1 MRVMLA
7 CVCVKHRINIIV
19 FQITHTRY
27 ISKKSLSRNF
37 SKLTNK
43 NTFYALEE
51 KKNKI
56 FSILQVRRCSNERL
70 DHLLSTDPTLKMCRH
85 CGVVSCTN
93 PKSAF
98 IEQRISP
105 LPTSYFLSTQMF
117 SDIPS
122 SGDDDF
128 RKQHQMGRGGGN
140 KEQTN
145 ARLGKYY
152 NVQRKDNRFSRKERM
167 VENGKTYGSREVS
180 LRVKRENNYHLAQPP
195 QRVETMVAERENE
208 DTTQE
213 GSNDEEGKSQSA
225 RAKNSSKANSK
236 QICNNV
242 ESKEKSRG
250 GKFYAEVQSANKKD
264 WRAKDDMNGNECNE
278 KILRDIVY
286 ETPKSELGE
295 AVVEN
300 RSSLMSEKRDDESAT
315 TKVVHG
321 ANSSGNVMA
330 YLARGRLE
338 SMDGREK
345 EPASKSGERACVHHA
360 RYANNER
367 SFVLHNNRDRNSEF
381 LIRERLVPKEKMA
394 RSYEKKMIRLE
405 PVQNLKQFRSATCL
419 MEDDSLENCEPRG
432 EIQIDQTNESN
443 TSMVSSSSAE
453 NMIREW
459 VKAPLQRIQDGRY
472 SKSSDTSKPSVI
484 DSKEGRRFW
493 TKEKSV
499 HCGEGWAE
507 ERRNQLENKN
517 ADEMEKRSSSKNKYS
532 NRQIISSI
540 VGGFK
545 LWSSKESISNKTSEK
560 GEKRP
565 EARKS
570 EKRFG
575 KHLFE
580 SFKTFKSLRS
590 VRSKNSSENKSSSAT
605 CSLSDRVGNVT
616 RKIIYNESSL
626 KNVIDKNGN
635 YGNKMED
642 VLLLYRKV
650 LESTEEMDWR
660 SFQRFVENL
669 HPSKRNLWR
678 DICKIIDEKLEVTR
692 GDDKSAEICIEITST
707 PFEEGKRKER
717 REGSSNEI
725 VFEMDITLGDMER
738 CLGRQLSSTEEEQ
751 LDTLKEPS
759 QVIQVRNGE
768 VCDIEEDS
776 NQAE

>member
-1 MRVMLA
+1 M
-7 CVCVKHRINIIV
+7 
-19 FQITHTRY
+19 
-27 ISKKSLSRNF
+27 
-37 SKLTNK
+37 
-43 NTFYALEE
+43 
-51 KKNKI
+51 
-56 FSILQVRRCSNERL
+56 RRCSNERL
-70 DHLLSTDPTLKMCRH
+70 DHLLSTDPTLKLCRH

-93 PKSAF
+93 PKTAF

-122 SGDDDF
+122 SGDDF
-128 RKQHQMGRGGGN
+128 RKQNQIGRGGGN
-140 KEQTN
+140 KEQTS

-167 VENGKTYGSREVS
+167 VENGKAYGSREVS
-180 LRVKRENNYHLAQPP
+180 LRVKRENNYHLAHPA

-213 GSNDEEGKSQSA
+213 GSNDEEGKSECA
-225 RAKNSSKANSK
+225 RAKNSFKVTSK
-236 QICNNV
+236 QICKDA

-250 GKFYAEVQSANKKD
+250 GKFYAEVQPANKKPD

-286 ETPKSELGE
+286 ETPKSEFGGE
-295 AVVEN
+295 EVGGDG
-300 RSSLMSEKRDDESAT
+300 SSLMSEKRDDDESAT
-315 TKVVHG
+315 VKVVHG

-338 SMDGREK
+338 ALDGREK
-345 EPASKSGERACVHHA
+345 EPVSKSGERRHA
-360 RYANNER
+360 SRYASNER
-367 SFVLHNNRDRNSEF
+367 SFVLHNNRERNSEF
-381 LIRERLVPKEKMA
+381 LIRERLVPKEKLA
-394 RSYEKKMIRLE
+394 RSYEKKTIRLE

-432 EIQIDQTNESN
+432 QIEIGQANESN

-459 VKAPLQRIQDGRY
+459 VKAPLQRIQDGRFN
-472 SKSSDTSKPSVI
+472 KSSDTSKPSVI

-499 HCGEGWAE
+499 HCGEGWAGGE
-507 ERRNQLENKN
+507 EARRSQLENNNKN
-517 ADEMEKRSSSKNKYS
+517 AGEEMEKRSSSKNKYS

-560 GEKRP
+560 GERP

-635 YGNKMED
+635 YGRNKMED

-707 PFEEGKRKER
+707 PFEDGKRKER
-717 REGSSNEI
+717 REESSNEI

>member
-1 MRVMLA
+1 M
-7 CVCVKHRINIIV
+7 
-19 FQITHTRY
+19 
-27 ISKKSLSRNF
+27 
-37 SKLTNK
+37 
-43 NTFYALEE
+43 
-51 KKNKI
+51 
-56 FSILQVRRCSNERL
+56 
-70 DHLLSTDPTLKMCRH
+70 KMCRH

-93 PKSAF
+93 PKNTF

-128 RKQHQMGRGGGN
+128 RKHHQMGRGPN
-140 KEQTN
+140 KEQ
-145 ARLGKYY
+145 ARFGKYY

-167 VENGKTYGSREVS
+167 IENGGGKAYGSREVS
-180 LRVKRENNYHLAQPP
+180 LRVKRENNYHLAAP

-213 GSNDEEGKSQSA
+213 GSNDGEGPPSQSA
-225 RAKNSSKANSK
+225 RAKNSFKVISKPM
-236 QICNNV
+236 CNGSNV
-242 ESKEKSRG
+242 ESKKSRG
-250 GKFYAEVQSANKKD
+250 GKFYADVQPASKKSD
-264 WRAKDDMNGNECNE
+264 WRAKDDMNGTECNE

-286 ETPKSELGE
+286 ETPKTELGE
-295 AVVEN
+295 EEVVEN
-300 RSSLMSEKRDDESAT
+300 RSSLMSEKRNESAT
-315 TKVVHG
+315 TKIVHG

-338 SMDGREK
+338 SMDGREN
-345 EPASKSGERACVHHA
+345 ESVSKSGERACVHHA
-360 RYANNER
+360 RYTTNER

-381 LIRERLVPKEKMA
+381 LIRERLVPRDKMA

-405 PVQNLKQFRSATCL
+405 PAQNLKQFRSATCL
-419 MEDDSLENCEPRG
+419 MEDDSLENCEHRD
-432 EIQIDQTNESN
+432 EIQVGQGNESN

-472 SKSSDTSKPSVI
+472 NNKSSDTSKPSVI

-499 HCGEGWAE
+499 HCGDGWAE

-517 ADEMEKRSSSKNKYS
+517 ADEIEKRSSSKNKYS

-560 GEKRP
+560 GERP
-565 EARKS
+565 EGRKS

-717 REGSSNEI
+717 KEGSSNEI

>member
-1 MRVMLA
+1 M
-7 CVCVKHRINIIV
+7 
-19 FQITHTRY
+19 
-27 ISKKSLSRNF
+27 
-37 SKLTNK
+37 
-43 NTFYALEE
+43 
-51 KKNKI
+51 
-56 FSILQVRRCSNERL
+56 RRCSNERL

-93 PKSAF
+93 PKRPF

-122 SGDDDF
+122 SGDDDP
-128 RKQHQMGRGGGN
+128 RKRHEMGRPG
-140 KEQTN
+140 KD
-145 ARLGKYY
+145 RIGKYY
-152 NVQRKDNRFSRKERM
+152 NVQRKENRFPRKERA
-167 VENGKTYGSREVS
+167 EKAYTGSREVS
-180 LRVKRENNYHLAQPP
+180 LRVKRENNYHLAGPQQHQQ

-208 DTTQE
+208 DGARERRSGGE
-213 GSNDEEGKSQSA
+213 GGNLA
-225 RAKNSSKANSK
+225 RAKNSFKVVSRHLSNSY
-236 QICNNV
+236 NV
-242 ESKEKSRG
+242 ERPRG
-250 GKFYAEVQSANKKD
+250 GKLYADQPAAKKKSD
-264 WRAKDDMNGNECNE
+264 WRAKDDMSGNECNE
-278 KILRDIVY
+278 KVLRDIVY
-286 ETPKSELGE
+286 ETPKSQELEGG
-295 AVVEN
+295 AVTED
-300 RSSLMSEKRDDESAT
+300 RSSLIEDRTRRDESAA
-315 TKVVHG
+315 KV

-338 SMDGREK
+338 PVEK
-345 EPASKSGERACVHHA
+345 ESCAHQRATT
-360 RYANNER
+360 RYEER

-381 LIRERLVPKEKMA
+381 LIRERLAPREKMA
-394 RSYEKKMIRLE
+394 RSYEKSRLEKMQRLE
-405 PVQNLKQFRSATCL
+405 PVQRLKRFRSATCL
-419 MEDDSLENCEPRG
+419 MEDDSLENCKPSPRG
-432 EIQIDQTNESN
+432 GMLVQTNESN

-459 VKAPLQRIQDGRY
+459 VKAPLQRILDGGRY
-472 SKSSDTSKPSVI
+472 DDDDDGNNNGNNNNNNNNDKSSDTSKPSVI
-484 DSKEGRRFW
+484 ESKEPRRFW

-499 HCGEGWAE
+499 DCAEGWAE
-507 ERRNQLENKN
+507 ERRNQSESKSGG
-517 ADEMEKRSSSKNKYS
+517 DGGMEKKSSSRNSRYS

-545 LWSSKESISNKTSEK
+545 LWSSKESISNKASEK
-560 GEKRP
+560 GGERP

-590 VRSKNSSENKSSSAT
+590 VRSRNSSENKSSSAT
-605 CSLSDRVGNVT
+605 CSLPDQRVGNVT

-626 KNVIDKNGN
+626 RNVLDKSGG

-725 VFEMDITLGDMER
+725 VFEMDITLGDVER
-738 CLGRQLSSTEEEQ
+738 CLGRQLSSTEEER

-759 QVIQVRNGE
+759 QVIQARNGQ